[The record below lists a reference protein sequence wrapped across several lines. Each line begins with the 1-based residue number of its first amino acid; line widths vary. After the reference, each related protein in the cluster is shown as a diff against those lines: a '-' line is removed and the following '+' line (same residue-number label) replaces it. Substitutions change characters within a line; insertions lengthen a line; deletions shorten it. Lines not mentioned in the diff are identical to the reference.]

1 MAEGSTLHP
10 AGINLESGK
19 EWRTGSSMKRFTP
32 LALLCL
38 LPVLFVACH
47 STEARDRKD
56 AQLRKESIERDR
68 AAARLEKHGDWN

>member
-1 MAEGSTLHP
+1 
-10 AGINLESGK
+10 
-19 EWRTGSSMKRFTP
+19 MKRFTP

-68 AAARLEKHGDWN
+68 PRPGWKNTGTGTEPLDGAAALQ